1 MNDTDGTAEWTE
13 GRGGKLRYIS
23 AKIKGGDLVSL
34 KASDQAALPHDP
46 FDLLSFL
53 RFRGLEEE
61 EIEYRETAMKLN
73 AQEAREY
80 RAARRE
86 RDIADE
92 VIWRESA

>member
-13 GRGGKLRYIS
+13 GRGGKLRCIS

-34 KASDQAALPHDP
+34 KARDQSALPRDP

-61 EIEYRETAMKLN
+61 EIEYRETAMRLN

-80 RAARRE
+80 RATRRE

-92 VIWRESA
+92 VVWRESA